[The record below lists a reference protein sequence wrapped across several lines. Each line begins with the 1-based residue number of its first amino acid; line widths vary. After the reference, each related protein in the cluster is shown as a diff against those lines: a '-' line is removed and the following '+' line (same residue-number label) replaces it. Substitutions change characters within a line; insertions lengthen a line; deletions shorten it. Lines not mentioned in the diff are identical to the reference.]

1 MLRIGL
7 LDKKVALSRIH
18 RLMLIEE
25 SVIGVSQNWITY
37 GSLIS
42 LPPSVIANGIMPFLL
57 LGAFKGCYKTDTKY
71 STQVINIAK
80 RTTLKTL
87 IKGLGYALTTGSFIS
102 LGLEEITLDTV
113 FSENIGY
120 SREYNQYYDDLSMIQ
135 YISCALAFFN
145 HLARHPR
152 LPVWVQ
158 DYGRYGSNISNT
170 LGSIL
175 LDYFATFSIM
185 GMILELTIGDSI
197 ALDQAGLLT
206 FFYGMQAVLFLYC
219 TFTILASNPDLPEY
233 STEFKPSEKTIGT
246 ICADKIQHLKAALGR
261 PLAFLRPSAHLVHL
275 DMKNKT

>member
-185 GMILELTIGDSI
+185 GMILELTIGD
-197 ALDQAGLLT
+197 ALIYRGCKLLHWRGKLVHADYVSQA
-206 FFYGMQAVLFLYC
+206 FFFFVNQKGW
-219 TFTILASNPDLPEY
+219 TGFTISKYEY
-233 STEFKPSEKTIGT
+233 LRKF
-246 ICADKIQHLKAALGR
+246 LKRCRLLLGIT
-261 PLAFLRPSAHLVHL
+261 SY
-275 DMKNKT
+275 